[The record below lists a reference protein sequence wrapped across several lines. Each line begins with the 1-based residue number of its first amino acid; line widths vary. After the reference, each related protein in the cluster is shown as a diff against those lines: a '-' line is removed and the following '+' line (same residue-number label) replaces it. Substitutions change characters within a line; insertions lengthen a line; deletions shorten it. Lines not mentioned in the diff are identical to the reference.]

1 MFNEK
6 MTILLAEHRD
16 EVFAR
21 LASDLAATGL
31 LVHRVCRGM
40 EASRIYAQRAVDLVL
55 ISAALPDV
63 SAWLLS
69 KKLRMID
76 REVSIWIYTSQ
87 ASSDDVSMAN
97 FVMAD
102 ELIEYH
108 GNLWRLSGE
117 IADRLGLPRPRR
129 SPAGGGT
136 VPSVRAFALA

>member
-1 MFNEK
+1 MFSEK
-6 MTILLAEHRD
+6 MTILLVEHRD

-21 LASDLAATGL
+21 VASDLAASGL
-31 LVHRVCRGM
+31 LVHRVCRGT

-55 ISAALPDV
+55 ISAALPDM

-76 REVSIWIYTSQ
+76 PEVAIWIYTSQ

-108 GNLWRLSGE
+108 GNLWRLSRE
-117 IADRLGLPRPRR
+117 IADRLGVPGPAR
-129 SPAGGGT
+129 SSAGGGA
-136 VPSVRAFALA
+136 VPSTQAFALA